1 MSSINVL
8 GTYLQFVL
16 KTQVIYVTYNSSE
29 RQLCVFSPTTK
40 TIYKMLRTHSV
51 NEEKID
57 TLLSRG
63 EIPIIDLAHSGI
75 DERPSR
81 SVINRV
87 AMQLQKALTEKGI
100 AFLVNHGIS
109 DDRLQKAWQFLDN
122 FCELPTEVKEHYIC
136 NGSTN
141 HGYTQHE
148 EKATDFRKAPA
159 LRCAF
164 NICTLNVFN
173 LPDEP
178 LPGFAEHIT
187 ELATEFKA
195 LSLLL
200 LQTLAIGL
208 NLHINYFHENHSHML
223 ADDND
228 NKTTLRLLY
237 YPPVIE
243 DDNKCELTKGRCK
256 YSYQRCAM
264 DCLDLGFG
272 DMNASGADVDAD
284 ELSAPKCGAH
294 SDFGTF
300 TLLSQDSEG
309 GLEVRLPGSERFKR
323 VGNLPGA
330 ILITAGEILGKWTE
344 SKYPAIEQRVVV
356 PEQVHVR
363 NKGRH
368 SIAFFCHPDDCTT
381 IAPIQMPSV
390 EHEIKKPMRTSSFK
404 VVKNKVTSAYQVL
417 QNKFKKAS

>member
-1 MSSINVL
+1 
-8 GTYLQFVL
+8 
-16 KTQVIYVTYNSSE
+16 
-29 RQLCVFSPTTK
+29 
-40 TIYKMLRTHSV
+40 MLRTHTITEDKV
-51 NEEKID
+51 D

-87 AMQLQKALTEKGI
+87 ALQLQKALTEKGV

-109 DDRLQKAWQFLDN
+109 NERLQKAWNFLDE
-122 FCELPTEVKEHYIC
+122 FCELPTEIKEHYIC
-136 NGSTN
+136 NGKTN

-148 EKATDFRKAPA
+148 EKSSDYRRAPE

-164 NICTLNVFN
+164 NICTLNASN
-173 LPDEP
+173 LPEEP
-178 LPGFAEHIT
+178 LPGFGEHIT
-187 ELATEFKA
+187 ELANEFKA
-195 LSLLL
+195 LSLLI

-228 NKTTLRLLY
+228 NKTSLRLLY

-264 DCLDLGFG
+264 DCLDLGIDDSPAIAEG
-272 DMNASGADVDAD
+272 DNDN
-284 ELSAPKCGAH
+284 EEPLSKCGAH

-309 GLEVRLPGSERFKR
+309 GLEVRFPGAEKFKR
-323 VGNLPGA
+323 VGHLPGA
-330 ILITAGEILGKWTE
+330 ILINAGEILGKWTE

-356 PEQVHVR
+356 PEQANLR

-381 IAPIQMPSV
+381 ILPLEIPDT
-390 EHEIKKPMRTSSFK
+390 EHEVKKPMRTSSFK
-404 VVKNKVTSAYQVL
+404 VVKKKAINAYQVL

>member
-1 MSSINVL
+1 
-8 GTYLQFVL
+8 
-16 KTQVIYVTYNSSE
+16 
-29 RQLCVFSPTTK
+29 
-40 TIYKMLRTHSV
+40 MLRTRTI
-51 NEEKID
+51 NEDKVD

-109 DDRLQKAWQFLDN
+109 DERLQRAWKFLDN
-122 FCELPTEVKEHYIC
+122 FCELPTEIKEHYIC
-136 NGSTN
+136 NGSNN

-148 EKATDFRKAPA
+148 EKSTDYGKAPE

-164 NICTLNVFN
+164 NICTLNASD
-173 LPDEP
+173 LPEEP
-178 LPGFAEHIT
+178 LPGFSEHIT
-187 ELATEFKA
+187 ELANEFKA
-195 LSLLL
+195 LSLLI

-208 NLHINYFHENHSHML
+208 NLHINFFHENHSHML

-264 DCLDLGFG
+264 DCLDLGISDSPISAEG
-272 DMNASGADVDAD
+272 DTD
-284 ELSAPKCGAH
+284 EPLSKCGAH
-294 SDFGTF
+294 SDIGTF

-309 GLEVRLPGSERFKR
+309 GLEIRFPGADKFKR
-323 VGNLPGA
+323 VGHLPGA
-330 ILITAGEILGKWTE
+330 ILINSGEILGKWTE
-344 SKYPAIEQRVVV
+344 SKYPAIEQRVIV
-356 PEQVHVR
+356 PEQPNVR

-368 SIAFFCHPDDCTT
+368 SIAFFCHPDECTT
-381 IAPIQMPSV
+381 ITPIQIPEL
-390 EHEIKKPMRTSSFK
+390 EHEIKKPMRASSFK

-417 QNKFKKAS
+417 QNKFKKTS